1 MPTMNKATAKK
12 KAKQKR
18 KVDQVDPANLDQI
31 LKIENT
37 PDPAKKSW
45 HKTCGKKTKLG
56 IMAFWATLFEG
67 NELLP
72 RNKKMT
78 NAEIERQVRLEFP
91 HEETLMEN
99 LDSGRQTVNYYR
111 HLYNV
116 GKLTKPRGTPP
127 KHISFRYNEVGKIV
141 DTRSGKRVL
150 NSDEYDALLAR
161 YQDA

>member
-37 PDPAKKSW
+37 PDPARKSW

-56 IMAFWATLFEG
+56 IMSFWATLFEG

-78 NAEIERQVRLEFP
+78 NAEVERQVRLEFP
-91 HEETLMEN
+91 HE
-99 LDSGRQTVNYYR
+99 
-111 HLYNV
+111 
-116 GKLTKPRGTPP
+116 GTPP
-127 KHISFRYNEVGKIV
+127 QHISFRYNETGKVV
-141 DTRSGKRVL
+141 DTRSGKRIL
-150 NSDEYDALLAR
+150 SSDEHDALVEKYNA
-161 YQDA
+161 

>member
-1 MPTMNKATAKK
+1 MSTMSKANAKK
-12 KAKQKR
+12 KAKRR
-18 KVDQVDPANLDQI
+18 KKTEQINPANLDQI

-37 PDPAKKSW
+37 PDPARKSW
-45 HKTCGKKTKLG
+45 HKTCGKKTQLG

-67 NELLP
+67 NELLS

-127 KHISFRYNEVGKIV
+127 KHISFRYSNVGKVV
-141 DTRSGKRVL
+141 DTRSGKRL
-150 NSDEYDALLAR
+150 LTQEEIDELLERYGDA
-161 YQDA
+161 

>member
-37 PDPAKKSW
+37 PDPARKSW

-91 HEETLMEN
+91 HEETL
-99 LDSGRQTVNYYR
+99 
-111 HLYNV
+111 
-116 GKLTKPRGTPP
+116 TKPRGTPP
-127 KHISFRYNEVGKIV
+127 KHISFRYNEVGKVV

-150 NSDEYDALLAR
+150 SSDEYDALLEKYNA
-161 YQDA
+161 